1 MSPRAA
7 ATLLAF
13 ALAAAA
19 SAGNAQVAAKP
30 IDAAKSEIRFTSK
43 QMSVPMEG
51 RFRKFSGTVAFD
63 PKKPEAT
70 RAELEVEIASID
82 TGSSDGD
89 TESQRPLWFNTAQ
102 FPRARFVTKSVKALG
117 GNRYE
122 LAGTLTLKGVAAD
135 IVSPLTLT
143 EAGGVRQ
150 AQGEFAIKRL
160 QFKLGEKQWADTDT
174 VADEIRVRYRFIF
187 PT

>member
-1 MSPRAA
+1 MTTRATA
-7 ATLLAF
+7 LLALVLVTAPSA
-13 ALAAAA
+13 ALAQAAP
-19 SAGNAQVAAKP
+19 KP
-30 IDAAKSEIRFTSK
+30 IDAAKSEIRFTSR
-43 QMSVPMEG
+43 QMGVPLEG

-89 TESQRPLWFNTAQ
+89 AESQRPLWFNTAQ
-102 FPRARFVTKSVKALG
+102 FPKARFVTKSVKTLG

-122 LAGTLTLKGVAAD
+122 LAGTLTLKGVSSD

-143 EAGGVRQ
+143 EAGGARQ
-150 AQGEFAIKRL
+150 AQGEFVIKRL

-174 VADEIRVRYRFIF
+174 VADEVRVRYRFSF

>member
-1 MSPRAA
+1 MTPRATA
-7 ATLLAF
+7 NLLAL
-13 ALAAAA
+13 ALVAAACA
-19 SAGNAQVAAKP
+19 AHAQVAAKP

-43 QMSVPMEG
+43 QMNVPMEG

-70 RAELEVEIASID
+70 RAELEVEIASVD

-89 TESQRPLWFNTAQ
+89 TESQRPLWFNTSQ
-102 FPRARFVTKSVKALG
+102 FPKARFVTKSVKALG

-122 LAGTLTLKGVAAD
+122 LAGTLTLKGVSAD

-143 EAGGVRQ
+143 EAGGARQ

-174 VADEIRVRYRFIF
+174 VADEVRVRYRFIF